1 MSASIALWLMI
12 IWAATGG
19 WLIAS
24 AIRSDPGR
32 R

>member
-1 MSASIALWLMI
+1 MSASIALWLMVV
-12 IWAATGG
+12 WAAVGG

-24 AIRSDPGR
+24 AVRPGADR